1 MKYTE
6 TKPSDAMEKY
16 KMLRDLV
23 GKVKQQASL
32 LEVKVTAGQVIDS
45 ASFEGAYERFSN
57 NLNLC

>member
-1 MKYTE
+1 
-6 TKPSDAMEKY
+6 
-16 KMLRDLV
+16 MLRDLV

-45 ASFEGAYERFSN
+45 ASFEEAYERFSN